1 MNEKTEDPTPK
12 KLRDARKKGQVAK
25 SKEVSSAALL
35 VTVFGLL
42 IALMGNIIEELTHM
56 IEAPASL
63 YEAEFGLAL
72 DTMVQVVTRTM
83 IAIVLPIVA
92 AVAAV
97 GVIANMAQFGFLM
110 SADAIQP
117 KLSKLNPA
125 SGVKKIISLNNLVEF
140 LKSFVKIIFLA
151 ILLYLIIRNSIQDL
165 VKIPYCGKECIP
177 QMLTKLLI
185 NVIIYT
191 VAAFVIIAF
200 ADYVY
205 QLYSF
210 KKQNKMTKDEV
221 KREYKESEGDP
232 HIKSHRKHLHQEML
246 MSDMDESVRKSKVVV
261 TNPTHIAIA
270 LDYREGETP
279 LPIIAAMGQNKI
291 AERIKK
297 IAEEEGIPIMQD
309 VPLARGLYEEGDLN
323 QYIPVDFIKPVAA
336 VLRWV
341 RDQEKERQGG

>member
-35 VTVFGLL
+35 ITVFGLL
-42 IALMGNIIEELTHM
+42 ISLMGTFVEDLTHM

-63 YEAEFGLAL
+63 YEADFELAL
-72 DTMVQVVTRTM
+72 DTMLQVVMKTM
-83 IAIVLPIVA
+83 IAIVVPIVA

-97 GVIANMAQFGFLM
+97 GVISNMAQFGFLM
-110 SADAIQP
+110 SPEAIMP
-117 KLSKLNPA
+117 KFNKLNPA
-125 SGVKKIISLNNLVEF
+125 SGIKKIISLNNLVEF
-140 LKSFVKIIFLA
+140 IKSFAKIVFLSV
-151 ILLYLIIRNSIQDL
+151 LLYLIIRGAIHDL

-177 QMLTKLLI
+177 PMLTKLLV

-205 QLYSF
+205 QIYSF
-210 KKQNKMTKDEV
+210 NKQNKMTKDEV

-232 HIKSHRKHLHQEML
+232 HIKSHRKHFHQEML
-246 MSDMDESVRKSKVVV
+246 MSDMDESVRKSKVIV
-261 TNPTHIAIA
+261 TNPTHIAVA
-270 LDYREGETP
+270 LDYREDETP
-279 LPIIAAMGQNKI
+279 LPIVRAMGQNLI
-291 AERIKK
+291 AERIKR
-297 IAEEEGIPIMQD
+297 IAEEEGIPIMQN
-309 VPLARGLYEEGDLN
+309 VQLARGLYEEGDVN
-323 QYIPVDFIKPVAA
+323 QYIPTDFIKPVAA

-341 RDQEKERQGG
+341 REQERERG